1 MLEPKQKACEKDYI
15 QSERR
20 NTAHTEMDNEQAREK
35 QKTRYY
41 SPSAPLKEFFA
52 KLSCTEGYNI
62 KEDVTKLNTK
72 MIYATLLPIKK
83 IKFCISNADKIILS
97 MHIVQDND

>member
-1 MLEPKQKACEKDYI
+1 MVKCTSCAQMMLVSLLSATVSANFLLGDLQGEKI
-15 QSERR
+15 G
-20 NTAHTEMDNEQAREK
+20 
-35 QKTRYY
+35 RYY

-83 IKFCISNADKIILS
+83 IKFCISNADKKILS
-97 MHIVQDND
+97 MQIVQDND